1 MRTRGIAER
10 RPPPSLWSFG
20 VPRPWCRESSP
31 PRQDS
36 LPSLV
41 IQVEWHLARA
51 PGAWLC
57 VHKKGCTA
65 LGCWCSPW
73 TLRQHGEAAP
83 PSLLTQGPLWESSPP
98 AWQQKYRKPAL
109 ASQGLCFRAPPLRLP
124 WCQELQLHHGLRA
137 QGAGSTSAW
146 GLQGGRHQGP

>member
-1 MRTRGIAER
+1 MGLLKEA
-10 RPPPSLWSFG
+10 PPPRLWSFG
-20 VPRPWCRESSP
+20 VQRPWCRESSP

-65 LGCWCSPW
+65 LGCRCSPW

-98 AWQQKYRKPAL
+98 AWQQKRQKACTSITGTVFQSPTA
-109 ASQGLCFRAPPLRLP
+109 AAPPVS
-124 WCQELQLHHGLRA
+124 
-137 QGAGSTSAW
+137 GAAVAPRPAGP
-146 GLQGGRHQGP
+146 GGWVYRVGGTKARE